1 MADNEAVLLHE
12 DEEEKITLIECKQVK
27 TNIAFRVVK
36 RIIDIVAGLVG
47 VILLIPIT
55 ALVWIVR
62 IIKKENTGPLFYE
75 QLRIGKNGKQFRMYK
90 FRSMCMNA
98 DEKLK
103 TYLAE
108 NEEARKEYKKYK
120 KLKCD
125 PRITKVGKVLRATS
139 LDEFPQLINVLK
151 GDMSL
156 VGPRPYLPREQN
168 EMGEYYAHITKVKP
182 GITGPWQIRG
192 RSKITFEDRLKMD
205 LEYANK
211 SSLKRDVKILG
222 KTFTKVIDKDGAI

>member
-27 TNIAFRVVK
+27 TNIAFRFAK
-36 RIIDIVAGLVG
+36 RMIDIIAGLVG
-47 VILLIPIT
+47 VILLVPIT

-75 QLRIGKNGKQFRMYK
+75 QHKNGKNGKQFRMYK

-120 KLKCD
+120 KLKND
-125 PRITKVGKVLRATS
+125 PRITKVGCFLRKTS
-139 LDEFPQLINVLK
+139 LDEFPQFINVLF
-151 GDMSL
+151 GSMSL
-156 VGPRPYLPREQN
+156 VGPRPYLPREK
-168 EMGEYYAHITKVKP
+168 EDMGEYYSTIVKVKP
-182 GITGPWQIRG
+182 GLTGPWQVAG
-192 RSKITFEDRLKMD
+192 RSNLEFEDRMKLDIEYVKSMSIRKDIKM
-205 LEYANK
+205 LW
-211 SSLKRDVKILG
+211 
-222 KTFTKVIDKDGAI
+222 KTVTKVFKKDGAI

>member
-12 DEEEKITLIECKQVK
+12 DEEEKITLVECKEVK

-103 TYLAE
+103 TYL
-108 NEEARKEYKKYK
+108 
-120 KLKCD
+120 
-125 PRITKVGKVLRATS
+125 
-139 LDEFPQLINVLK
+139 
-151 GDMSL
+151 
-156 VGPRPYLPREQN
+156 
-168 EMGEYYAHITKVKP
+168 
-182 GITGPWQIRG
+182 
-192 RSKITFEDRLKMD
+192 
-205 LEYANK
+205 
-211 SSLKRDVKILG
+211 
-222 KTFTKVIDKDGAI
+222 